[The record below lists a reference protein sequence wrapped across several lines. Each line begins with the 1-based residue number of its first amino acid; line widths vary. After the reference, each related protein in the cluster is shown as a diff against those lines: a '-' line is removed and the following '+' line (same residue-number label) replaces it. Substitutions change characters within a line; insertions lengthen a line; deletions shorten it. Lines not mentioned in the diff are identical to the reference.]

1 MEIVKM
7 EFILDGHHGIYI
19 PQIFAE
25 QYPEWVK
32 YDEDM
37 EVLKAGP
44 DHPEYWE
51 AWDSVLGSEYEG
63 QFLIT
68 GEGGNDLFI
77 CSPSILD
84 PLIRSFSDG
93 EGLEDCP
100 NELRGTVQKLAYD
113 FLTDRD
119 EFISEDEALQHF
131 SPSQYNDALINKALE
146 WMSKELAEA
155 RNG

>member
-25 QYPEWVK
+25 QYPEWAK

-44 DHPEYWE
+44 EHEDYWE

-100 NELRGTVQKLAYD
+100 SELRETVEKLAE
-113 FLTDRD
+113 
-119 EFISEDEALQHF
+119 EFILFNDEWVSEQETIGWFA
-131 SPSQYNDALINKALE
+131 SSEYNAGDIN
-146 WMSKELAEA
+146 LACAWIQGQMREVLK
-155 RNG
+155 